1 MEKGKLNFKVLHT
14 ADWHIGEFKG
24 PTENGEN
31 LRARDTMRC
40 LDYMVEVAKQEL
52 PDIVCVSGD
61 IFHQEQIG
69 PSRYSR
75 EIINAT
81 SIITELSKLAKLVIV
96 MRGTVNHDGNGQFKV
111 LEKMF
116 EKNPKVEIVTTPRI
130 VSTPIADFACI
141 PGFDKQEFRAK
152 FPGLSSEEEN
162 IQWTQYISD
171 IVTGLRAQCGNS
183 NIVKDAVPAILM
195 AHYTVPG
202 CNMESG
208 QTSFFANFEPVI
220 PREVLQVANYEAVL
234 LGHIH
239 RPQMIEGLHNV
250 FYSGAIN
257 SMNFNDEGQ
266 ERGFWIHEFESGRLK
281 KGHRYTTPYREF
293 ITVTMAQE
301 EIRDYL
307 SMRQAYL
314 CEKLKDDDIQEC
326 VVRVKYSCDSEQKK
340 MLNIPALQSDL
351 YACGAFYVA
360 DIEAESMVDVTNRG
374 LLSEE
379 SDPLLNLK
387 KWLDEKCF
395 KDTDKIVELAEPIIA
410 EAMKNSSTA
419 DIHGVFKP
427 ISIDVK
433 NYRNYAK
440 EHFDFEDITFCTING
455 QNGAGKSSLFMD
467 AIVDCLFEDTRE
479 GDNKSWIR
487 ATEDARSGSIEFIF
501 DIGETRFRVVR
512 TRTKSGKPTLNLS
525 QLSEEGEWL
534 NLSKERIIDTQA
546 EIIRIL
552 GMDAMTF
559 KSCALIMQDQY
570 GLFLQAKK
578 DERIAILSKLL
589 GLGVYGV
596 MEVNTRKQLADAK
609 RDLAAKKEAV
619 SIKNEFISSK
629 GNPEEELKVVNTLI
643 SEKDKSLGLLNAKRE
658 SLASEYALCESLLEE
673 KTRLR
678 KESDSLELKKEELRI
693 NIEATEKIIRS
704 CDVMLEHANFIKEK
718 AARFNEISELMTE
731 MSKDIALWDSE
742 KAKLQEL
749 TEQKLRY
756 QNVVDNCKLRNR
768 QIVAELQKLQS
779 GDMAV
784 IEEKLK
790 DLESVKSE
798 LEVLEKKKMEIM
810 QAEKEYLDQKS
821 KIDNRIQEIKVNLTV
836 AKSDLAA
843 YEQQKELMDNSECPM
858 AENAPCKFLRK
869 AVREAGKIADAKAR
883 IKNCET
889 AIAEAETEID
899 NLRREFEKRV
909 DKIGYNMKHSAE
921 LKDKKAE
928 LEKYVVLKQKAEED
942 KLQISRLEV
951 EKESNDKTIA
961 QGEEN
966 SSQLI
971 LRAQETTKRV
981 DELSESVEKYRK
993 LKEESTGLRDYVQ
1006 RASELP
1012 VYEERKKN
1020 AEENLKNL
1028 REEIKAVEEK
1038 MFILM
1043 ADIID
1048 ADEKL
1053 KQSNL
1058 VSLEQLNVVDVEIE
1072 GVRDSISRLQIT
1084 KGALQQKV
1092 EDVQK
1097 MHDEV
1102 IELSKGIE
1110 GAAGLAA
1117 KYEILK
1123 QAFSQDGVPHQII
1136 RNIIPHITDVANNV
1150 LGSMTGG
1157 TMGVEFV
1164 MEKAVKGK
1172 DGDKATLDVLIN
1184 EFGKT
1189 TLSYASRSGGE
1200 KVKVS
1205 LALILALSE
1214 IKTTAAGIQIGML
1227 WIDESPFLDSDGTTA
1242 YVEALKAIQ
1251 QRYPDVKV
1259 MAISHDPEFRAMFPQ
1274 SVYVYK
1280 DENGSHVR
1288 WN

>member
-1 MEKGKLNFKVLHT
+1 MKILHT
-14 ADWHIGEFKG
+14 ADWHIGQFKG
-24 PTENGEN
+24 PTQDGVN
-31 LRARDTMRC
+31 LRGLDTVKC
-40 LDYMVEVAKQEL
+40 LEYMVEVARNEF

-69 PSRYSR
+69 PSRYSEEMVTATR
-75 EIINAT
+75 IIE
-81 SIITELSKLAKLVIV
+81 ELSKTCKLVIV
-96 MRGTVNHDGNGQFKV
+96 MRGTPNHDGAGQFKV

-116 EKNPKVEIVTTPRI
+116 EKNPKVEIVTEPKI

-314 CEKLKDDDIQEC
+314 CEKLKDDDIQDC

-440 EHFDFEDITFCTING
+440 EHFDFDDITFCTING

-487 ATEDARSGSIEFIF
+487 ATEDARSGAIEFIF
-501 DIGETRFRVVR
+501 DIGEARFRVVR

-525 QLSEEGEWL
+525 QLGEDGGWL

-546 EIIRIL
+546 EIVRIL

-619 SIKNEFISSK
+619 NIKNEFIASK
-629 GNPEEELKVVNTLI
+629 GNPEEELSDANKLIEEQRKTL
-643 SEKDKSLGLLNAKRE
+643 EMLNDKRK
-658 SLASEYALCESLLEE
+658 LLENE
-673 KTRLR
+673 RTLYESRLEEVRRLR
-678 KESDSLELKKEELRI
+678 KESESLEYKKSELKI
-693 NIEATEKIIRS
+693 NVDATEKLISS
-704 CDVMLEHANFIKEK
+704 CNTMLEHADLIKDK
-718 AARFNEISELMTE
+718 VRRYDEISEKMTAIA
-731 MSKDIALWDSE
+731 KDVAVWDSE
-742 KAKLQEL
+742 QA
-749 TEQKLRY
+749 
-756 QNVVDNCKLRNR
+756 
-768 QIVAELQKLQS
+768 
-779 GDMAV
+779 
-784 IEEKLK
+784 KLK
-790 DLESVKSE
+790 DLSEQSMRYKNIIDNCRLRNEQIISE
-798 LEVLEKKKMEIM
+798 LGRIQVEDVAIIEEKMKELALVKAELDSLEKKKTEKM
-810 QAEKEYLDQKS
+810 QAENKYLDAKS
-821 KIDNRIQEIKVNLTV
+821 EVEKRIQAINVNLAI
-836 AKSDLAA
+836 AKSDLTA

-858 AENAPCKFLRK
+858 AENATCKFLRK
-869 AVREAGKIADAKAR
+869 AVREAGKIDDTKAG
-883 IKNCET
+883 IKIYET
-889 AIAEAETEID
+889 AISEAEAEIA
-899 NLRREFEKRV
+899 NLRRESISYIDSIGYDSERV
-909 DKIGYNMKHSAE
+909 DA
-921 LKDKKAE
+921 LKEKMIE
-928 LEKYVVLKQKAEED
+928 LEKYVTLKERVEKD
-942 KLQISRLEV
+942 KLQIARIEA

-961 QGEEN
+961 QCEEN

-971 LRAQETTKRV
+971 LRAQETTEKV
-981 DELSESVEKYRK
+981 NKLSESVEEYKK
-993 LKEESTGLRDYVQ
+993 LKVESVNLQDYVK
-1006 RASELP
+1006 RASDLP

-1020 AEENLKNL
+1020 AEEKLKML
-1028 REEIKAVEEK
+1028 KKDCEDVEEK
-1038 MFILM
+1038 IFILM
-1043 ADIID
+1043 ADIIN

-1053 KQSNL
+1053 KQSN
-1058 VSLEQLNVVDVEIE
+1058 SDSEEQISQIDLEIKAATDK
-1072 GVRDSISRLQIT
+1072 ISRLQIT
-1084 KGALQQKV
+1084 KGSLQQKV
-1092 EDVQK
+1092 EDIQK
-1097 MHDEV
+1097 MRKEV
-1102 IELSKGIE
+1102 EELSKGIE
-1110 GAAGLAA
+1110 LAAGLAS

-1123 QAFSQDGVPHQII
+1123 MAFSQDGVPHQII
-1136 RNIIPHITDVANNV
+1136 RNIISHITDVANNI

-1189 TLSYASRSGGE
+1189 TLPYASKSGGE
-1200 KVKVS
+1200 KVKAS
-1205 LALILALSE
+1205 LAVILALAE
-1214 IKTTAAGIQIGML
+1214 IKTTAAGIQLGML
-1227 WIDESPFLDSDGTTA
+1227 FIDEPPFLDEEGTQA
-1242 YVEALKAIQ
+1242 YVDSLETIR
-1251 QRYPDVKV
+1251 QRYPDVKI
-1259 MAISHDPEFRAMFPQ
+1259 MAITHDDAMKARFVQ
-1274 SVYVYK
+1274 AVTVIKTEEESKVIY
-1280 DENGSHVR
+1280 
-1288 WN
+1288 